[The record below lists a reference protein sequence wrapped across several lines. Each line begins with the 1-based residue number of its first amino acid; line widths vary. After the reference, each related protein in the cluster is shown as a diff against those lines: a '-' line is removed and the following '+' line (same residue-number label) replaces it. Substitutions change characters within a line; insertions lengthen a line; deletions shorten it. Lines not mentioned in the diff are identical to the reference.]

1 MDFMPKVS
9 VIIPV
14 YNVENY
20 IEKCLNSVL
29 NQTLKEI
36 EIIIVNDGSK
46 DSSKQKIEKYLE
58 KHENKIIYLEKENGG
73 LSDARNY
80 GIGYAKGEYI
90 AFLDSDDYIEP
101 TMYEEM
107 YKKAKEEN
115 SDMVECDFLWE
126 YPKKV
131 KEDVGIIYNNKKEM
145 LAKARVVAWNKLI
158 KRQILLDTK
167 IEFPKGLRYE
177 DVEFFYKL
185 IPYLGKISF
194 LKKCFV
200 HYVQRENS
208 IANTQNS
215 RTKEIFTVLD
225 NVIKFYKEKGFFEE
239 YKCELE
245 YNYARLL
252 LCSSLKRMCKI
263 QDRKERNE
271 ALKETWNKLNT
282 EFPNWKQNEILQEKG
297 LKNLYMK
304 SLNNVT
310 YKLFCFCQS
319 FQNLCTLENLMC
331 LFVILCPIL
340 DCLSFLYR
348 NCFNTSI
355 SPTTILRPII
365 PIIVFT
371 ILFFKEN
378 NKLKKIA
385 VASIYALY
393 SIVHLFIFQKL
404 NNGSSYGTIKNEI
417 QYLINYSFMIINLY
431 LFYRVV
437 QDKKKLKKSVFI
449 SFVIYVLLIFI
460 SIITKTSSSTY
471 IEKIGY
477 KGYFESGNS
486 LCTVLIL
493 SIAIILSEFTKK
505 KWKEAIFVVLAGVYL
520 TIFSGMRT
528 GLFGFGLIVLIF
540 AFIKI
545 LELLKTKLSKVKII
559 LGVILILAFGILIS
573 IFGAKTLE
581 RRKMLKEQEASNIDN
596 ETGEKR
602 YVTGDILELYKKIL
616 KQEVDETYMSKPE
629 QNAIVDLCEYAKKI
643 KLSTVN
649 LRKQQLIYNVYLV
662 KEQKNIGL
670 ILFGNGYKNQTGELV
685 MEMEIPAFLIN
696 FGVFGF
702 ILYFGPF
709 LAILI
714 YALKKSFKKIN
725 LENAMYLTGI
735 GLAMGLATLSGY
747 VYFSFS
753 SMTMVIILNVLLLKN
768 IEKEQVVKKVG

>member
-1 MDFMPKVS
+1 M
-9 VIIPV
+9 
-14 YNVENY
+14 
-20 IEKCLNSVL
+20 
-29 NQTLKEI
+29 
-36 EIIIVNDGSK
+36 
-46 DSSKQKIEKYLE
+46 
-58 KHENKIIYLEKENGG
+58 
-73 LSDARNY
+73 R
-80 GIGYAKGEYI
+80 
-90 AFLDSDDYIEP
+90 
-101 TMYEEM
+101 
-107 YKKAKEEN
+107 
-115 SDMVECDFLWE
+115 
-126 YPKKV
+126 
-131 KEDVGIIYNNKKEM
+131 
-145 LAKARVVAWNKLI
+145 
-158 KRQILLDTK
+158 
-167 IEFPKGLRYE
+167 
-177 DVEFFYKL
+177 
-185 IPYLGKISF
+185 
-194 LKKCFV
+194 
-200 HYVQRENS
+200 
-208 IANTQNS
+208 
-215 RTKEIFTVLD
+215 
-225 NVIKFYKEKGFFEE
+225 
-239 YKCELE
+239 
-245 YNYARLL
+245 
-252 LCSSLKRMCKI
+252 KI
-263 QDRKERNE
+263 QDKKERNK

-282 EFPNWKQNEILQEKG
+282 EFPNWKQNKVLQEKG

-437 QDKKKLKKSVFI
+437 QNKKKLKKSVFI

-505 KWKEAIFVVLAGVYL
+505 QWKEAIFVVLAGVYL
-520 TIFSGMRT
+520 TVFSGMRT
-528 GLFGFGLIVLIF
+528 GLFGFGLIILIF

-559 LGVILILAFGILIS
+559 LGVILILTFGILIS
-573 IFGAKTLE
+573 IFG
-581 RRKMLKEQEASNIDN
+581 
-596 ETGEKR
+596 
-602 YVTGDILELYKKIL
+602 
-616 KQEVDETYMSKPE
+616 
-629 QNAIVDLCEYAKKI
+629 
-643 KLSTVN
+643 
-649 LRKQQLIYNVYLV
+649 
-662 KEQKNIGL
+662 
-670 ILFGNGYKNQTGELV
+670 
-685 MEMEIPAFLIN
+685 
-696 FGVFGF
+696 GF
-702 ILYFGPF
+702 
-709 LAILI
+709 
-714 YALKKSFKKIN
+714 
-725 LENAMYLTGI
+725 
-735 GLAMGLATLSGY
+735 
-747 VYFSFS
+747 
-753 SMTMVIILNVLLLKN
+753 
-768 IEKEQVVKKVG
+768 

>member
-1 MDFMPKVS
+1 MPKVS
-9 VIIPV
+9 IIVPV
-14 YNVENY
+14 YNVEKY
-20 IEKCLNSVL
+20 IEKCLTSLV
-29 NQTLKEI
+29 NQTLEDI
-36 EIIIVNDGSK
+36 EIIVVNDGSK
-46 DSSKQKIEKYLE
+46 DNSK
-58 KHENKIIYLEKENGG
+58 KIIEEFIQRYQKKIVYLEKENGG

-80 GIGYAKGEYI
+80 GIPYAKGEYI
-90 AFLDSDDYIEP
+90 AFLDSDDYVEKD
-101 TMYEEM
+101 TYKRMYELA
-107 YKKAKEEN
+107 KKEK
-115 SDMVECDFLWE
+115 SDMVECDFYWE
-126 YPKKV
+126 YPNKTKIDTG
-131 KEDVGIIYNNKKEM
+131 EIYHNKKEM
-145 LAKARVVAWNKLI
+145 LEKVRVVAWNKLI
-158 KRQILLDTK
+158 KREILEKSK
-167 IEFPKGLRYE
+167 IEFPKGYRYE

-194 LKKCFV
+194 VKKCFV

-208 IANTQNS
+208 IANTQNY

-263 QDRKERNE
+263 QDKKERNK

-282 EFPNWKQNEILQEKG
+282 EFPNWKQNKVLQEKG

-437 QDKKKLKKSVFI
+437 QNKKKLKKSVFI

-505 KWKEAIFVVLAGVYL
+505 QWKEAIFVVLAGVYL
-520 TIFSGMRT
+520 TVFSGMRT
-528 GLFGFGLIVLIF
+528 GLFGFGLIILIF

-559 LGVILILAFGILIS
+559 LGVILILTFGILIS

-643 KLSTVN
+643 KLSNVN